1 MVDKHSAVCSLL
13 NHRFWVV
20 SSMSQNSPKQW
31 FNLEERFFSEIDNKL
46 MDRLRSE
53 MNASQSAAEIMRV
66 IGINDEKL
74 AAEIAAM
81 DITAE
86 TLSAFRL
93 VPLIA
98 VAWADD
104 RVEESERYQVE
115 LAAEKSGIPK
125 GSAAR
130 ELVALWT
137 TRRPPHDLLDAWCD
151 YAQALSTSLDGP
163 HREQLKR
170 EVMSQVR
177 TVAESAGGVL
187 GFGSVSSSEKQVI
200 ARIENALS

>member
-1 MVDKHSAVCSLL
+1 
-13 NHRFWVV
+13 
-20 SSMSQNSPKQW
+20 MSQNSPKQW

-53 MNASQSAAEIMRV
+53 MTASQSATEIMRV

-81 DITAE
+81 NITVE

-93 VPLIA
+93 VPLVA

-115 LAAEKSGIPK
+115 LAAEKSGIAK
-125 GSAAR
+125 GSAAM

-137 TRRPPHDLLDAWCD
+137 TRRPSPDLLDAWCD
-151 YAQALSTSLDGP
+151 YAKALSTSLEGS
-163 HREQLKR
+163 HREQLKH

-187 GFGSVSSSEKQVI
+187 GFGSVSHSEKLVI
-200 ARIENALS
+200 AKIENALS